1 MRKNI
6 TMACVFVM
14 ILSLLACKD
23 YLDAKPDKDLET
35 ISTLNNLQSLLDDN
49 VRLNTSTPYAA
60 EVASDDYYLKDANLT
75 AISIEGDRRIYNWQ
89 KGNQFEGTDT
99 HWTNAYTRVYYG
111 NTVLEN
117 IKNIDRTEAN
127 AKDWDD
133 IKGQGYFVKGNGLL
147 LAVTI
152 WAPAYD
158 DASSSTDL
166 GVPIRISTDFN
177 IKTSRSTVAQNYAQI
192 IDDLK
197 HAAQLLPSLQIH
209 PMRASR
215 TAAYAIL
222 SRTYMAMNKYAE
234 AGLYAD
240 SALMLNNVLMD
251 YNDLNSL
258 AVNPMTPYKGEVLF
272 HQSIANPVILN
283 QSNAIIVDE
292 LYQQYQPD
300 DLRKKLYFK
309 SVGTNQFAFRAS
321 YSGGNAGFF
330 GPAVDEMY
338 LNRAESY
345 ARTNKLTEALADLN
359 FLMQKRWDKSKI
371 YPKFISTDKTT
382 VINWILTERRKEL
395 LMRGLRWIDLKRLN
409 KLGYNIEL
417 KRKYNSFQSTLPP
430 NDPRYAMSI
439 PELIIEMTGIPQN
452 P

>member
-1 MRKNI
+1 MKKSLKI
-6 TMACVFVM
+6 ACAFVIAASSM
-14 ILSLLACKD
+14 ACKD
-23 YLDAKPDKDLET
+23 YLDAKPNKNLET
-35 ISTLNNLQSLLDDN
+35 ISTLANLQSLLDDN

-89 KGNQFEGTDT
+89 KGNQFDGTDT
-99 HWTNAYTRVYYG
+99 HWTYSYMGIYYG

-117 IKNIDRTEAN
+117 IENIERTEAN
-127 AKDWDD
+127 AKEWDN
-133 IKGQGYFVKGNGLL
+133 IKGQGYFFKGNNLL

-158 DASSSTDL
+158 EATSLTDL
-166 GVPIRISTDFN
+166 GVPIRASTDFN
-177 IKTSRSTVAQNYAQI
+177 VKTTRATVVQNYSQI

-197 HAAQLLPSLQIH
+197 HAAYLLPSTQIH
-209 PMRASR
+209 PMRPSK
-215 TAAYAIL
+215 TAAYAMI
-222 SRTYMAMNKYAE
+222 SRAYLAMNKYPE

-240 SALMLNNVLMD
+240 SALMLNNVLID
-251 YNDLNSL
+251 YNDLNAA

-272 HQSIANPVILN
+272 HQTIANPTILS

-292 LYQQYQPD
+292 LYQQYQTD
-300 DLRKKLYFK
+300 DLRKKIFFK

-321 YSGGNAGFF
+321 YSGANAGFF

-338 LNRAESY
+338 LNRAESF
-345 ARTNKLTEALADLN
+345 ARANKLTEALGDLN
-359 FLMQKRWDKSKI
+359 FLMQKRWDKTKI
-371 YPKFISTDKTT
+371 YPKYMSTDKTT
-382 VINWILTERRKEL
+382 VVNWILAERRKEL

-409 KLGYNIEL
+409 KLGYTIEV
-417 KRKYNSFQSTLPP
+417 KRKYNSVQSTMPP

-439 PELIIEMTGIPQN
+439 PELIVELTGIPQN